1 MANDILN
8 YLLHLGDTLA
18 GNFAVKLAGAS
29 ALSAFAFFFGEL
41 HNQAIAA
48 VAMLMVFDFLTGVTA
63 SWLEGK
69 AITSRASMRS
79 VLKSTVYL
87 IAISAA
93 YFADNTIPIAFIET
107 TVVGFVGI
115 TEFISILENAGRM
128 GFATP
133 QKLLNQLRAQV

>member
-1 MANDILN
+1 MLHDILT
-8 YLLHLGDTLA
+8 YLAHLGDMVSGHL
-18 GNFAVKLAGAS
+18 AVKLMGAA
-29 ALSAFAFFFGEL
+29 ALSGSAFFFGDL
-41 HNQAIAA
+41 HNQAIIA
-48 VAMLMVFDFLTGVTA
+48 VAMLMVFDFLTGITA
-63 SWLEGK
+63 SWMEGK

-87 IAISAA
+87 VAISAA
-93 YFADNTIPIAFIET
+93 YFADNTIPVAFIET